1 VHASR
6 CANPAPLPPG
16 AVVVVGCGGSDCQIA
31 EELYQSGRIVYLS
44 VGRHRRIPRRYRG
57 RDLLWWLHAMGRFD
71 VTVESLPD
79 GKLPPASMLTCV
91 DGGHTIEL
99 RRLVAEAVTLLGS
112 LRA

>member
-16 AVVVVGCGGSDCQIA
+16 AVVVVGGGGSDCQIA
-31 EELYQSGRIVYLS
+31 EELYQSGRVVYLS

-57 RDLLWWLHAMGRFD
+57 RDLLWWLQTMGRFD

-79 GKLPPASMLTCV
+79 GKLPP
-91 DGGHTIEL
+91 
-99 RRLVAEAVTLLGS
+99 RRC
-112 LRA
+112 